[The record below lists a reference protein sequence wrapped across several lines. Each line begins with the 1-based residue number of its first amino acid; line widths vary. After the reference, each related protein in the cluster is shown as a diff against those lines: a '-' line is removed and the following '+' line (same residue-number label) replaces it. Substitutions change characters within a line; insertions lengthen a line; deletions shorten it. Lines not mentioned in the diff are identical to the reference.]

1 MPKNHDPRAR
11 KQSATSVYIK
21 IYKKGEEAIPIRMT
35 PKDTLSVSQWN
46 WLLSIILQ
54 CGGKLEQAAK
64 ESGAAEMRAPLF
76 PIRCLRSQLEASV
89 Y

>member
-1 MPKNHDPRAR
+1 MYKN
-11 KQSATSVYIK
+11 
-21 IYKKGEEAIPIRMT
+21 GEVAILIRMT
-35 PKDTLSVSQWN
+35 PKDTLSVYQWN

-54 CGGKLEQAAK
+54 CGGKLEQAVK

-76 PIRCLRSQLEASV
+76 PIRCLRSQLEASA

>member
-1 MPKNHDPRAR
+1 
-11 KQSATSVYIK
+11 
-21 IYKKGEEAIPIRMT
+21 MT

-54 CGGKLEQAAK
+54 CGGKLEQAVK

-76 PIRCLRSQLEASV
+76 LIRCLRSQ
-89 Y
+89 

>member
-1 MPKNHDPRAR
+1 
-11 KQSATSVYIK
+11 
-21 IYKKGEEAIPIRMT
+21 MT

-54 CGGKLEQAAK
+54 SGGELEQAVK

-76 PIRCLRSQLEASV
+76 LIRCLLSQLVASV